1 MSHATE
7 SSSEK
12 KRSSEKWSLTLAKYR
27 SLVLVTVFCHVV
39 SALMIEI
46 PDRYIQTDLDEVI

>member
-7 SSSEK
+7 RSREK

-27 SLVLVTVFCHVV
+27 SLVLFLVFCHVV
-39 SALMIEI
+39 SALMIKI
-46 PDRYIQTDLDEVI
+46 PDRYNQTDLDEVI